1 MDKHNRPIATA
12 AKHAALT
19 NLGKTL
25 RKARQQAGYTQQA
38 AGEHT
43 GVTGQTVRNW
53 ETGRNEP
60 PQPALD
66 SLASLYGLNT
76 EELKTDN
83 PVSAATESRTYAR
96 QRFHVDPTALI
107 QARKDAGLSQAET
120 AQRSAVDIS
129 SIRRY
134 ERGSAKPTRAALQRL
149 ALVYGKP
156 PLWLDPQCPNGT
168 TILEPCQMDAV
179 LRIYLELQP
188 ELTSSSVQ
196 AIGQFILS
204 THQNQILS
212 DREQHTCPEALQ
224 VASSVHAD

>member
-1 MDKHNRPIATA
+1 MDNHNRPIASA

-19 NLGKTL
+19 TLGKTL
-25 RKARQQAGYTQQA
+25 RKARQQSGYTQHA
-38 AGEHT
+38 AGEHL

-66 SLASLYGLNT
+66 SLASLYGLHPDQI
-76 EELKTDN
+76 KTDH
-83 PVSAATESRTYAR
+83 PVSPTTDNHTRGR
-96 QRFHVDPTALI
+96 QRLQVDPSALI
-107 QARKDAGLSQAET
+107 LARKDAGLSQAET

-134 ERGSAKPTRAALQRL
+134 EHGSARPTRAALQRL
-149 ALVYGKP
+149 ALIYGKP
-156 PLWLDPQCPNGT
+156 PDWLDPQCPNGT
-168 TILEPCQMDAV
+168 TVFEPCQIDAV

-188 ELTSSSVQ
+188 QLTSHSVQ
-196 AIGQFILS
+196 AIGEFILS

-212 DREQHTCPEALQ
+212 GQQENPCPQAVQ